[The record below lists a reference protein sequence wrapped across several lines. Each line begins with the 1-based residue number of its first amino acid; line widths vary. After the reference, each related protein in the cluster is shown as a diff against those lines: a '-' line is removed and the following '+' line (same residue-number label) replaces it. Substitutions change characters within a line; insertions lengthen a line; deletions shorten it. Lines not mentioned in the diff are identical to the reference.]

1 MFRYIGLS
9 LSAAALLS
17 LACYEP
23 PPPEEPV
30 PAWYWHIGPTASDL
44 YDLASTARDDVWAAG
59 VDGNGAGEILHF
71 RSFRWEFAELPEKI
85 GPLYA
90 VAAEPGGDAWAA
102 GGGDNFVH
110 WDGSSWRAWPH
121 PAPGNK
127 IYGLALVDVLNGWAV
142 GEGGRIFRFGGG
154 EWKAET
160 SPTTQTLRRVRVLSA
175 KSAWAAGDG
184 GTVLRYDG
192 SSWKEVDFPPTIDL
206 YDLHFFADDDGW
218 VVGAVA
224 SLYHWNGS
232 SFGKYQ
238 SPDPD
243 MTYQCCG
250 FAASGLGW
258 AGGDE
263 MHLARYRDDAWTLEQ
278 NMPSGSWQ
286 LTALHMISPAEGWA
300 VGPRGTMMHYY

>member
-1 MFRYIGLS
+1 MFRYIGLP
-9 LSAAALLS
+9 LSAAALLA

-23 PPPEEPV
+23 PPPEKPL
-30 PAWYWHIGPTASDL
+30 PAWYWHNGPTASDI
-44 YDLASTARDDVWAAG
+44 YDLASTARNDVWAVGA
-59 VDGNGAGEILHF
+59 NGDEGEILHF
-71 RSFRWEFAELPEKI
+71 RAFRWDFAEMPENI

-121 PAPGNK
+121 PARGKNV
-127 IYGLALVDVLNGWAV
+127 YGLALVDELNGWAV
-142 GEGGRIFRFGGG
+142 GAGGLILKFGGG
-154 EWKAET
+154 EWKAEA
-160 SPTTQTLRRVRVLSA
+160 SPTTQTLRRVRVISA
-175 KSAWAAGDG
+175 NSAWAAGDG

-192 SSWKEVDFPPTIDL
+192 SSWKEVDFPPTVDL
-206 YDLHFFADDDGW
+206 YDLHFFAENDGW

-232 SFGKYQ
+232 AFKRYQ

-243 MTYQCCG
+243 IAYQCCG

-263 MHLARYRDDAWTLEQ
+263 MHLARYQDGAWSLEE
-278 NMPSGSWQ
+278 NMPSGSWT
-286 LTALHMISPAEGWA
+286 LTALHMVSAAEGWA
-300 VGPRGTMMHYY
+300 VGPRGTIMHYS

>member
-1 MFRYIGLS
+1 M
-9 LSAAALLS
+9 A

-23 PPPEEPV
+23 PPPPEPV
-30 PAWYWHIGPTASDL
+30 PAWYWHNGPTASDL
-44 YDLASTARDDVWAAG
+44 YDLASTARDDLWAAG

-71 RSFRWEFAELPEKI
+71 RSFRWEFAEMPEQI

-110 WDGSSWRAWPH
+110 WDGLSWQKWPH
-121 PAPGNK
+121 PAPGKN
-127 IYGLALVDVLNGWAV
+127 IYGLALVDELNGWAV

-192 SSWKEVDFPPTIDL
+192 SSWNEVDFPPTVDL

-218 VVGAVA
+218 VVGALA

-232 SFGKYQ
+232 SFGKYH
-238 SPDPD
+238 SPDAD
-243 MTYQCCG
+243 ITYQCCG

-263 MHLARYRDDAWTLEQ
+263 MHLSRYQDDAWTLEQ
-278 NMPSGSWQ
+278 NMPSGSWT
-286 LTALHMISPAEGWA
+286 LTALHMVSPTEGWA